1 MGTLDT
7 LVKKT
12 SREYGI
18 EVKYPAFAINRTK
31 KPPSRESSNESNDPP
46 MVKFTKQLIQRTNSE
61 KYENVDKPSDKYEL
75 KNAQIPQKKILRK
88 VKSET
93 KDEKE
98 LIKADSKENRKDWL
112 KKQLSVNHHYL
123 KDLKMP
129 LNSISHRNAMLNIKR
144 YRLKASSCPDI
155 FKNSMITIDEKEEVT
170 DFIFLLFFF
179 FCIKIIIL
187 FLFITKS

>member
-12 SREYGI
+12 SRDYGI
-18 EVKYPAFAINRTK
+18 EVKYPAFAINRSK
-31 KPPSRESSNESNDPP
+31 KPSPKELSSGSNDPP
-46 MVKFTKQLIQRTNSE
+46 VVKYLKHPIQRTNSE
-61 KYENVDKPSDKYEL
+61 KFEHADKTSDKYEL
-75 KNAQIPQKKILRK
+75 KNPQRRVMRK
-88 VKSET
+88 AKSET
-93 KDEKE
+93 RDDKGLMKQ
-98 LIKADSKENRKDWL
+98 DSKENRKDWL

-155 FKNSMITIDEKEEVT
+155 FKNSMITIDEKEEVRNY
-170 DFIFLLFFF
+170 FNLALLH
-179 FCIKIIIL
+179 L
-187 FLFITKS
+187 FTLV

>member
-12 SREYGI
+12 SKDYGI

-31 KPPSRESSNESNDPP
+31 KPPSKELSNELNDIPI
-46 MVKFTKQLIQRTNSE
+46 VKYLKHPIQRTNSE
-61 KYENVDKPSDKYEL
+61 KYENTVITSDKYEL
-75 KNAQIPQKKILRK
+75 KNPQNPQRRVMRK
-88 VKSET
+88 AKSET
-93 KDEKE
+93 REDKE
-98 LIKADSKENRKDWL
+98 LMKQDSKENKKDWL

-155 FKNSMITIDEKEEVT
+155 FKNSMITIDEKEEVR
-170 DFIFLLFFF
+170 
-179 FCIKIIIL
+179 
-187 FLFITKS
+187 S